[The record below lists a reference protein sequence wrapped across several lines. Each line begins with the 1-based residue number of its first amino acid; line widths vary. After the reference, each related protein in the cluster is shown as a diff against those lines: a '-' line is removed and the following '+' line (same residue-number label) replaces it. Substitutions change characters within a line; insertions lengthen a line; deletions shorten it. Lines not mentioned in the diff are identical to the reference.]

1 MPKNTK
7 SNKESELLDHPD
19 STQLEHTIH
28 QQKQVASIDG
38 QAAPF
43 DVITDTTSLDEQETP
58 FDADGE
64 RKL

>member
-38 QAAPF
+38 
-43 DVITDTTSLDEQETP
+43 
-58 FDADGE
+58 
-64 RKL
+64 